1 MNNLQKRVITSIV
14 LIAIVLNCL
23 FISSITW
30 LILLSIVSLISL
42 YEFYFLIKKISK
54 NDILTITISIFG
66 AFYLFFFVNSALNI
80 HETKGE
86 FFVLFI
92 LLIIIFSDIGGYVVG
107 KFIGGTKLTKIS
119 PNKTVSGSLGSFLF
133 SLFPLGFLILILNF
147 SEINLSHQYYCY
159 PFCEGIRIFF
169 YNGVNMQKGIN
180 DGVILC
186 LALSFVSQIGDLIIS
201 YFKRLAKVKDTG
213 KFLPGHGGI
222 LDRIDGIIFAIPF
235 YYFFW
240 IVL

>member
-1 MNNLQKRVITSIV
+1 MNNLQKRIFTSIV

-30 LILLSIVSLISL
+30 LILLSIASLISL
-42 YEFYFLIKKISK
+42 YEFFFIIKKICK
-54 NDILTITISIFG
+54 NTLLAITIFTLS
-66 AFYLFFFVNSALNI
+66 AFYLLFFINSALNI
-80 HETKGE
+80 HKTNGE

-107 KFIGGTKLTKIS
+107 KFIGGVKLTKIS
-119 PNKTVSGSLGSFLF
+119 PNKTISGSIGSFLF
-133 SLFPLGFLILILNF
+133 SLFPLGFSILIVNL
-147 SEINLSHQYYCY
+147 SGINLGIYVSCY
-159 PFCEGIRIFF
+159 PVCLGIIEDS
-169 YNGVNMQKGIN
+169 V
-180 DGVILC
+180 VLC
-186 LALSFVSQIGDLIIS
+186 LVLSFVSQVGDLIIS

-240 IVL
+240 S

>member
-1 MNNLQKRVITSIV
+1 MNNLQKRIFTSIV

-80 HETKGE
+80 HEAKGE

-147 SEINLSHQYYCY
+147 SDIELSYTVGCY
-159 PFCEGIRIFF
+159 PFCEGIKIFF
-169 YNGVNMQKGIN
+169 YNGVNMQKGII

-201 YFKRLAKVKDTG
+201 YFKRLAKIKDTG
-213 KFLPGHGGI
+213 KLLPGHGGL
-222 LDRIDGIIFAIPF
+222 LDRVDGIIFAVPIS
-235 YYFFW
+235 YL
-240 IVL
+240 ILTL

>member
-1 MNNLQKRVITSIV
+1 MNNLQKRIFTSIV
-14 LIAIVLNCL
+14 LVAIVLNCL

-30 LILLSIVSLISL
+30 LILLSIASLISL
-42 YEFYFLIKKISK
+42 YEFYFLIKKICK
-54 NDILTITISIFG
+54 NNILAITISTFG

-80 HETKGE
+80 HEAKGE

-92 LLIIIFSDIGGYVVG
+92 LLIIIFSDIGGYIVG
-107 KFIGGTKLTKIS
+107 KIIGGVKLTKIS
-119 PNKTVSGSLGSFLF
+119 PNKTISGSLGSFLF
-133 SLFPLGFLILILNF
+133 SLIPFGLIVLIINFINF
-147 SEINLSHQYYCY
+147 SEINNLGEAIWRLYLVEYR
-159 PFCEGIRIFF
+159 EGF
-169 YNGVNMQKGIN
+169 IN
-180 DGVILC
+180 VIVLC
-186 LALSFVSQIGDLIIS
+186 LSLSFVSQIGDLIIS

-240 IVL
+240 IAL